1 MTNTAES
8 INELREFKKEVNDK
22 MLNREIVSFN
32 INAIDIDKEIM
43 TVDGVAFSEEATKKV
58 LSRLRVKNNFLGLH
72 KELTPTDWN
81 LVKDKIKQASANQV
95 IFGRKVENDTVKKI
109 DDIYMA
115 APKALNTLEL
125 NAIFEEVVD
134 SLVSSAKDISIKS
147 MQFLEDK
154 DEVSITL
161 LENDFPVD
169 IFANGTDMWKTGKK
183 IVWNGMTFS
192 IAAFFERLVCSNGNT
207 APQYG
212 FKANISNNKFNLD
225 RIKKVLEKEITL
237 QSDVIDSYL
246 IDAANHLKSTNISV
260 REFLKVRAFFN
271 ESDHAEI
278 LKKWFDESSLNKA
291 YGCVVSE
298 MPDLWKTSADS
309 GKNAYDFFNDVTYI
323 ASHPAD
329 AILTNRERTDLQIKA
344 SDILFKKSLDLEL
357 IAPKV
362 KWN

>member
-8 INELREFKKEVNDK
+8 INELRVFKKEVNDK

-32 INAIDIDKEIM
+32 VNAIDIDKESM
-43 TVDGVAFSEEATKKV
+43 TLDGITFSPEATKKV

-72 KELTPTDWN
+72 KELVPTDWN
-81 LVKDKIKQASANQV
+81 IIKDKLKQASAGQV
-95 IFGRKVENDTVKKI
+95 IFGRKIEDGTTKRI

-115 APKALNTLEL
+115 APKAINTLET

-161 LENDFPVD
+161 LENDFPID
-169 IFANGTDMWKTGKK
+169 IFSNGTDMWKTGKR

-212 FKANISNNKFNLD
+212 FKANISNNKFNID

-237 QSDVIDSYL
+237 QSATIDAYL
-246 IDAANHLKSTNISV
+246 IDAANHLKSNNVSV
-260 REFLKVRAFFN
+260 REFLRVKSFFN
-271 ESDHAEI
+271 ENDHAEI
-278 LKKWFDESSLNKA
+278 IKKWFNESALNNA

-323 ASHPAD
+323 ASHPAE